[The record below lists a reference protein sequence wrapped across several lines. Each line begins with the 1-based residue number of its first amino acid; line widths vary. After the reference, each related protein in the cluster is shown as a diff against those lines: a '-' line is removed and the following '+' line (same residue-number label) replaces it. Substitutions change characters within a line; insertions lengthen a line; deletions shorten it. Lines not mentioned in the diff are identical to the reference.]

1 MTQEMKTAYAR
12 LSEYVGRP
20 LTFRQFLVLSFALKH
35 SKTEADF
42 MRFAAAFASVARRES
57 DGWERLS

>member
-42 MRFAAAFASVARRES
+42 MRFAAAFAPVARRES
-57 DGWERLS
+57 DSWERLS

>member
-35 SKTEADF
+35 AKTEADF
-42 MRFAAAFASVARRES
+42 MRFAAAFAAV
-57 DGWERLS
+57 DQKKG

>member
-42 MRFAAAFASVARRES
+42 MRFAAAFAALQRNKKTA
-57 DGWERLS
+57 